1 MKVIS
6 TEPMTVSELKA
17 YIEYLKAKQV
27 EDLRPHPLNLSPK
40 DLARVWKNYIEF
52 LQELIEPYDFDNEYL
67 TLSDIQK
74 FSDYL
79 RTYVFNLKLFS
90 YENPI
95 YLYSGYTRIFRG
107 IRGLSISSASHP
119 WFTRISYRIGGE
131 PPKIGDELLGFRLVR
146 NK

>member
-95 YLYSGYTRIFRG
+95 YIYSGYTRLFRG
-107 IRGLSISSASHP
+107 IRGFSISSASDP

-131 PPKIGDELLGFRLVR
+131 PPEIGDELLSFRLVR

>member
-27 EDLRPHPLNLSPK
+27 EDLRPHPLNLPPEG
-40 DLARVWKNYIEF
+40 LARLWKQYIED
-52 LQELIEPYDFDNEYL
+52 LQELIEPYGSGNGYL
-67 TLSDIQK
+67 RLSDIEK
-74 FSDYL
+74 FTNYL
-79 RTYVFNLKLFS
+79 RTYVFKFKLFS

-95 YLYSGYTRIFRG
+95 YLYDAHTRLFRG

-131 PPKIGDELLGFRLVR
+131 PPEIGDKLLGFRLVR

>member
-40 DLARVWKNYIEF
+40 DLARVWKNYIEY
-52 LQELIEPYDFDNEYL
+52 LQGLIEPYDSDDEYL
-67 TLSDIQK
+67 TLSDIQR
-74 FSDYL
+74 FTDHL
-79 RTYVFNLKLFS
+79 RAYVFNLKLFS

-95 YLYSGYTRIFRG
+95 YISSGYTRILRG
-107 IRGLSISSASHP
+107 IRGLSISMPTDA
-119 WFTRISYRIGGE
+119 WFTRIGYRIGGDTPE
-131 PPKIGDELLGFRLVR
+131 IGDELLGFRLVR
-146 NK
+146 NR

>member
-79 RTYVFNLKLFS
+79 RTYL
-90 YENPI
+90 I
-95 YLYSGYTRIFRG
+95 Q
-107 IRGLSISSASHP
+107 LSS
-119 WFTRISYRIGGE
+119 
-131 PPKIGDELLGFRLVR
+131 
-146 NK
+146 